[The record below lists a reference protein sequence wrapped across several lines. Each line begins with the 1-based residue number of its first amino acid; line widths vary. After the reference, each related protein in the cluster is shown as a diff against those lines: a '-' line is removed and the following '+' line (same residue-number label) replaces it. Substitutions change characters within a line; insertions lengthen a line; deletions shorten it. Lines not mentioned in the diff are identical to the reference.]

1 MELNQFKNRNISEDY
16 ITVQEDNYPK
26 TNWETFK
33 QVATR
38 SVKGELFVGLKI
50 TFGIMYRALFKGEMA
65 TVQYPKE
72 KLPIGPRYRALLV
85 TFLLDTELLPFHL

>member
-72 KLPIGPRYRALLV
+72 KLPIGPRYRAV
-85 TFLLDTELLPFHL
+85 H